1 MNISILTSTQNINNP
16 SVKHANPTW
25 QGPKIQA
32 YAEALIHLPIQ
43 NYLEDYTTLEIFLI
57 KRKTIITLMKLIKE
71 LINNI
76 NMFYDLYI
84 DLPLRYFELINDT
97 IFKEINLSELVYRI
111 KAYEDKNVIN
121 YLFISNILET
131 VTNNNIES

>member
-1 MNISILTSTQNINNP
+1 MYVDLLPIINTNDKLTISNFDNTLIDCILVITFTQRFVNKMNISILTSTQNINNP

-57 KRKTIITLMKLIKE
+57 
-71 LINNI
+71 
-76 NMFYDLYI
+76 
-84 DLPLRYFELINDT
+84 
-97 IFKEINLSELVYRI
+97 
-111 KAYEDKNVIN
+111 VI
-121 YLFISNILET
+121 
-131 VTNNNIES
+131 